1 VAFESLEPQEN
12 FSYAIFFLT
21 IKQTTMKN
29 TIKSILVLS
38 SMLIMSCGQK
48 SPEQEAKDQQRHD
61 DSLRA
66 AIVAE
71 INAETQ
77 LKNSAKSVSNHPLQT
92 NTSTES
98 NNTGNVSKKQVSD
111 LVAKANQI
119 TDAKLELNKLN
130 VLLTNAKSKL
140 EYENNELA
148 RAEQY
153 HLGRTKT
160 EREIEIRNQ
169 DLRVQAYQNYVQK
182 IQDVI
187 LQLHEKINTMQSDI
201 NVASN
206 Q

>member
-1 VAFESLEPQEN
+1 
-12 FSYAIFFLT
+12 
-21 IKQTTMKN
+21 
-29 TIKSILVLS
+29 
-38 SMLIMSCGQK
+38 MSCGQK